1 MGTVIRT
8 IDNFNYLKLVSFKDF
23 LQWDVKRYLSH
34 TNFFNYPLIK
44 IATFAKQY
52 KCPISLNDDTEY
64 KRITVKLYG
73 LGAILRDTEFGKN
86 IKTKSQFLVK
96 KGQFIFSKID
106 ARNGAFGIIS
116 DELDNAIITNSF
128 SVYDIDQSKVIP
140 QYLMLITTTDYFTKL
155 CEGVSKGTTGRRNIT
170 DEDFLNFEI
179 PLPSITVQEE
189 ILSEYNAKMQEAEK
203 LAFELE
209 TFSEKYEDTLFEF
222 LGVTKIPVKRVTNS
236 LEFINFVNTSRW
248 GYQYLLNHE
257 QSERLLYTKKFP
269 QKLLSSLVLLNPT
282 TSFSKLK
289 KDDKISFLPMEC
301 ISDLYGEV
309 IEYQVGYVK
318 NSGGYTKFQEGDL
331 LWSKI
336 TPCMQNGKSCIVE
349 NLENGYGYGSTEY
362 HVIREKEESEI
373 HLRFLYHLLRTK
385 YVLTNATFH
394 FTGSAGQQ
402 RVPIDFLANLNVP
415 LPSIDEQKKISKE
428 LDKLIADRK
437 VKQVKVNE
445 LKEEA
450 IKDFQAKIFK
460 P

>member
-1 MGTVIRT
+1 METVIRT
-8 IDNFNYLKLVSFKDF
+8 IDNFNFLKLVSFKDF

-34 TNFFNYPLIK
+34 KNFFNYPLIK
-44 IATFAKQY
+44 TSSFAKQY
-52 KCPISLNDDTEY
+52 KCPVSLNDDTEY

-73 LGAILRDTEFGKN
+73 QGAILRDTELGKN

-128 SVYDIDQSKVIP
+128 SVYDIDQSKIIP

-179 PLPSITVQEE
+179 PLPSITEQEE
-189 ILSEYNAKMQEAEK
+189 ILAEYNAKIQEAERLK
-203 LAFELE
+203 IELQQFE
-209 TFSEKYEDTLFEF
+209 EKYENTLFNF
-222 LGVTKIPVKRVTNS
+222 LGIKKIPIKQVTNS
-236 LEFINFVNTSRW
+236 LQFVKYVNISRW

-257 QSERLLYTKKFP
+257 QTEKLLETKKYP
-269 QKLLSSLVLLNPT
+269 HKLLSRLVLLNPPT
-282 TSFSKLK
+282 NFGNLK
-289 KDDKISFLPMEC
+289 KDDKVSFLPMEC

-309 IEYQVGYVK
+309 IEYRVGDVQS
-318 NSGGYTKFQEGDL
+318 SGGYTKFQEGDL

-349 NLENGYGYGSTEY
+349 NLENGFGYGSTEY
-362 HVIREKEESEI
+362 HVIREKENSEI
-373 HLRFLYHLLRTK
+373 HLRFLYHILRTK

-402 RVPIDFLANLNVP
+402 RVPIEFLANLNVP
-415 LPSIDEQKKISKE
+415 LPSLDEQKEISKE

-437 VKQVKVNE
+437 VKQIKVTE
-445 LKEEA
+445 LKEQA
-450 IKDFQAKIFK
+450 IKDFESRIFK
-460 P
+460 T